1 MAAERTGGSDLAQLV
16 ADHIFLNING
26 NVLATVV
33 DGDRVTDEEGKMV
46 ELRLQVF
53 RTFFSPVLFISSTR
67 LISSGATNGPFL
79 MLLLIFTL
87 PPFTYRYDA

>member
-1 MAAERTGGSDLAQLV
+1 
-16 ADHIFLNING
+16 
-26 NVLATVV
+26 
-33 DGDRVTDEEGKMV
+33 MV

>member
-1 MAAERTGGSDLAQLV
+1 MAAERTGGSELAQLV

-33 DGDRVTDEEGKMV
+33 DGDRVTDEGGEDGGAAAPG
-46 ELRLQVF
+46 LQD
-53 RTFFSPVLFISSTR
+53 
-67 LISSGATNGPFL
+67 
-79 MLLLIFTL
+79 LIFTL